1 MCGIAGVVSENLRT
15 LDSDRLSYALDA
27 ISHRGPDGIGEY
39 QDGYCHL
46 GMTRLAIVDLVNGSQ
61 PYISRSNRTVV
72 VFNGEIYNYKELA
85 RKDNFY
91 QQGVTTE
98 ASTIADLYERYHEN
112 CFSMFDGFFAI
123 AIWDVMERRLI
134 LARDKIG
141 KKPLF
146 YGIHNSDLYFGSE
159 IKALLKLGFPISV
172 NQRAIV
178 DVLKY
183 GYPRIP
189 NTSYQGVY
197 QVPPAHFIDY
207 FKGTVRA
214 KKFWRVEEFDSLDEI
229 SFSEAKARVNET
241 LLRAVE
247 KRLLAERPLGIF
259 LSGGIDS
266 SLIATS
272 IRQLGRTDIETFSV
286 GFHHAKYDESKYA
299 REISL
304 HLGLKHNQVTVEPD
318 PDFFI
323 QKYTKYMDYPFADS
337 SFLPTFLL
345 SEFSSRSIKVAL
357 SGDGGDESFGG
368 YNRYIMNLKVQK
380 LASLFPSSALPNIVL
395 KNRLWNKFYRS
406 LKERN
411 FTSRYDSMMRLLD
424 DQNLRKALNSDF
436 FSDNN
441 SHKTID
447 FGYRN
452 KGSSGNLLEMQLDDL
467 SNYLPGDLLV
477 KMDMA
482 SMSNGLEV
490 RSPFL
495 DTSVIQLG
503 LALPVKFKIRGS
515 SGKYILRELLAD
527 SIPRPLFERPKQ
539 GFAIPRAEWLR
550 GPLRDTTR
558 DILLSNE
565 CKNRGW
571 FNPSYVKKILELHD
585 QGWDLDEIIWPLMMV
600 ELWAINWID
609 RH

>member
-1 MCGIAGVVSENLRT
+1 
-15 LDSDRLSYALDA
+15 
-27 ISHRGPDGIGEY
+27 
-39 QDGYCHL
+39 
-46 GMTRLAIVDLVNGSQ
+46 
-61 PYISRSNRTVV
+61 
-72 VFNGEIYNYKELA
+72 
-85 RKDNFY
+85 
-91 QQGVTTE
+91 
-98 ASTIADLYERYHEN
+98 
-112 CFSMFDGFFAI
+112 
-123 AIWDVMERRLI
+123 
-134 LARDKIG
+134 
-141 KKPLF
+141 
-146 YGIHNSDLYFGSE
+146 
-159 IKALLKLGFPISV
+159 
-172 NQRAIV
+172 
-178 DVLKY
+178 
-183 GYPRIP
+183 
-189 NTSYQGVY
+189 
-197 QVPPAHFIDY
+197 
-207 FKGTVRA
+207 
-214 KKFWRVEEFDSLDEI
+214 
-229 SFSEAKARVNET
+229 
-241 LLRAVE
+241 
-247 KRLLAERPLGIF
+247 
-259 LSGGIDS
+259 
-266 SLIATS
+266 
-272 IRQLGRTDIETFSV
+272 
-286 GFHHAKYDESKYA
+286 
-299 REISL
+299 
-304 HLGLKHNQVTVEPD
+304 
-318 PDFFI
+318 
-323 QKYTKYMDYPFADS
+323 
-337 SFLPTFLL
+337 
-345 SEFSSRSIKVAL
+345 
-357 SGDGGDESFGG
+357 
-368 YNRYIMNLKVQK
+368 
-380 LASLFPSSALPNIVL
+380 
-395 KNRLWNKFYRS
+395 
-406 LKERN
+406 
-411 FTSRYDSMMRLLD
+411 MMRLLD